1 MKPFKAVFQII
12 DNNNCKLYDRDEYFT
27 LTEKAVS
34 VPNGK
39 VCCLILVREMT
50 QLLFKL
56 LQEEGKKGGRDLS
69 KEYTCSGC
77 SGIIKIRQIS
87 EDESTSDDSAIPLL
101 ITDEEQRLFD
111 KIVQYPLLKDIP
123 ANHLKEFIGCFKVI
137 RLRGGSVLIE
147 KGQPIKHLFILLSG
161 NLIVEDEG
169 VRIATLDEG
178 EVCGEMSYFGDN
190 IASTSVRTLEDAEIL
205 RISGEDFGKLIELSG
220 SVHDYM
226 VRILAKRLANA
237 NSVRV
242 SDFDF
247 SMHGRVNEMTPAE
260 LLQIFH
266 MHQKTGV
273 LSLDLPHGPGSVSFR
288 DGNIV
293 VAEYAGQSG
302 QDAVFSILA
311 EKEGVYSFAN
321 GLSPEAMEQQVIG
334 DFMMLLME
342 GVKRTDEE
350 DGDFGEDEENQEDA
364 D

>member
-1 MKPFKAVFQII
+1 MKPFKAVFQIVE
-12 DNNNCKLYDRDEYFT
+12 NNNCQLYDKEEFFT
-27 LTEKAVS
+27 LTEKSVS
-34 VPNGK
+34 VPDGK

-56 LQEEGKKGGRDLS
+56 LQEEGKKGGPDLS

-77 SGIIKIRQIS
+77 SGIIKIKQIS
-87 EDESTSDDSAIPLL
+87 NEDADADHSAIPLL

-123 ANHLKEFIGCFKVI
+123 ADHLKEFISCFKVVK
-137 RLRGGSVLIE
+137 LRSGSLLIE

-169 VRIATLDEG
+169 IRIATLSEG

-190 IASTSVRTLEDAEIL
+190 IASTSVRTLEDTEIL
-205 RISGEDFGKLIELSG
+205 RISGEDFGKLIQLSG

-226 VRILAKRLANA
+226 VRILAKRLADA

-273 LSLDLPHGPGSVSFR
+273 LSLDLPRGSGSVSFR
-288 DGNIV
+288 NGNV
-293 VAEYAGQSG
+293 VAADYADQNGQN
-302 QDAVFSILA
+302 AVFSILA
-311 EKEGVYSFAN
+311 EKEGVYNFAN
-321 GLSPEAMEQQVIG
+321 GLSPESMDKKSIG

-342 GVKRTDEE
+342 GVRRTDEE
-350 DGDFGEDEENQEDA
+350 GGDYDEDEEYYE
-364 D
+364 